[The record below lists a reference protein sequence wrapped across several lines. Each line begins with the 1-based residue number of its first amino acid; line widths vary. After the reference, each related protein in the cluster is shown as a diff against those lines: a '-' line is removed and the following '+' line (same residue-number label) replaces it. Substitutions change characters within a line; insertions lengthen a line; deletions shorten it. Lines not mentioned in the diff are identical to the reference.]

1 VITHETLILA
11 APGLPDDASLD
22 ALLGEIAELEAR
34 CAHSYFVERHVK
46 GRSWNELKSELSRRF
61 GLTHRQFSSVASWVD
76 GLAKGVR
83 EGMKERRDDLKRRI
97 NSAQTAITRW
107 EQRLK
112 ASADKDQRHRER
124 RANVKAAAL
133 AGRHVRALPKSLRG
147 FSPGDEAALR
157 SDLKSRLHHKKRY
170 IADQER
176 RLTQLEADIGAGRI
190 HLCFGGRRRFRAQ
203 NNLAGNDFVDQSEW
217 LEEWRH
223 SRASNVF
230 CIGSRDE
237 TSGNQTASWLGAGRL
252 RLRIPPALEARYG
265 RHVVL
270 LVKEFRRAGVA
281 EQVDCIAAHGAE
293 RGADGQLVAAAQPLS
308 WRLRRRDTK
317 GGTTWVAQ
325 VSYEPPKVSCLSDDR
340 IGAWGLDFNPAV
352 VAMLRIDRFG
362 NPVRRASYEL
372 DLQGKTEPQIAAIL
386 GDAAAWAVEL
396 ARKDGVPL
404 CAETLD
410 FREKRSQ
417 LRERGNRY
425 ARMLSQFAYKQFHQ
439 LTDARA
445 AAHGVAVRRVN
456 PAFTSIIGAAK
467 FASGYALSRHHAAA
481 CVIARR
487 ALGLSERLARRETSP
502 SEAGTETVA
511 SRTAFPLPVRTRGK
525 HVWTDWRRYSKEL
538 GQTRAHARA
547 AIPVGAAGARSHP
560 HGYGGTGKPARGA
573 PRATT
578 AMQGRPCRK
587 SAKPFRWRAVVTARL
602 LML

>member
-11 APGLPDDASLD
+11 APGLPDDVSLD
-22 ALLGEIAELEAR
+22 RLLEEIAVLEAR
-34 CAHSYFVERHVK
+34 CAHRYFVERHVK
-46 GRSWNELKSELSRRF
+46 GRDWNALKSELARRF

-76 GLAKGVR
+76 GLAKGIR
-83 EGMKERRDDLKRRI
+83 EGLKERRDELTRRI
-97 NSAQTAITRW
+97 ASAEAAAARW
-107 EQRLK
+107 ERRHT
-112 ASADKDQRHRER
+112 ASTDKDKRHRAW
-124 RANVKAAAL
+124 RAKVKAAQMTD
-133 AGRHVRALPKSLRG
+133 RKRPALPKSLVG
-147 FSPGDEAALR
+147 FRPSDEALLR
-157 SDLKSRLHHKKRY
+157 ADLKRRLHHKLRY
-170 IADQER
+170 IGDLKR
-176 RLTQLEADIGAGRI
+176 RLARLAANLAGDRLA
-190 HLCFGGRRRFRAQ
+190 LCFGSRRRLNAQ
-203 NNLAGNDFVDQSEW
+203 NHLAEHGFADHRAW
-217 LEEWRH
+217 LEQWRR

-237 TSGNQTASWLGAGRL
+237 TSANQTASWLGAGRL
-252 RLRIPPALEARYG
+252 RLRIPPALEPGHG

-270 LVKEFRRAGVA
+270 LLKPFRRQRVA
-281 EQVDCIAAHGAE
+281 EQVDGIAGHGAE

-308 WRLRRRDTK
+308 WRLLRRDTK
-317 GGTTWVAQ
+317 DGSTWVAQ
-325 VSYEPPKVSCLSDDR
+325 VSYEPPKPSCRSDDR
-340 IGAWGLDFNPAV
+340 IGAWGLDFNPAL

-362 NPVRRASYEL
+362 NPVRRASYKL
-372 DLQGKTEPQIAAIL
+372 DLQGKSEAQLAAIL

-396 ARKDGVPL
+396 AHADGVPL